1 MRRHAPN
8 APARFYRE
16 TLVALLALALLGA
29 ALVAMPSTAK
39 STIGWRGDFETG
51 NFSQWTNGVQAKD
64 PSRVSINSNMTRQG
78 RYAARFEVRSGDNNV
93 AGSGS
98 GERSEVLVTTSLTDG
113 YEGREAYWAWS
124 TYFPETF
131 DSPGG
136 GWNAFTQFHHSGST
150 GQVNVHFAVNDK
162 TRIGLRVLGGDP
174 SSPVRKDFTLASLE
188 RGRWYDFVFHVK
200 WSSNP
205 SVGFVETWVNGQL
218 VVPKTF
224 TPTLYPGQGV
234 YAKQGYYRSA
244 YAGTTVLYHD
254 GMRRGSTY
262 DEVAAEFGS
271 GSTAVAEPLA
281 VTQSIASGSTL
292 SGTTGWY
299 ASPAGGTAESV
310 TFSVDGAA
318 VAIDTSAPFVHTL
331 DTSRLANGQHTFR
344 VEARTAGGASASAS
358 VVASVA
364 NQTTLEVGPLAVAQN
379 LTDGQSVSGTIAWSA
394 SPNRSVAKTEFLV
407 NGEVVATDTT
417 SPFSTS
423 LDTKQLANGTF
434 PFVVRA
440 MASDGSTASASAQVT
455 VANGLPNTFWMT
467 QNVWDGIVL
476 AGSHHWTATPSGSS
490 VSKVY
495 FSIDGRRVA
504 TERHAPYE
512 TTVDTRSLSDGTH
525 RFESRAVAVDGR
537 TVTASATVTVANTV
551 APQPPPPSTTLG
563 VTQTVGSGQTL
574 SGLVGWSATPTGRS
588 ATRVE
593 FSIDGRTLWTERYP
607 PYEYGGDGNKLDTR
621 TLADGSHVLAVKAFS
636 SDGSTATANAT
647 VTVRNATAPSPA
659 PGAAPATS
667 TAPSTSP
674 SSTSPAPSAPTV
686 PELVSSILD
695 GQVLDQALRWTVTV
709 TAAAVSRVEFYVDG
723 ALRSTERIAPYVF
736 GGDDALFDPTELGK
750 GKHTLVV
757 KGYGTNGT
765 IATLTIPVSVK

>member
-16 TLVALLALALLGA
+16 TLIAMLALALLGA

-64 PSRVSINSNMTRQG
+64 ASRIRIDSSLTRQG
-78 RYAARFEVRSGDNNV
+78 RYAGRFEVRSGDNNV

-124 TYFPETF
+124 TYFPQTF
-131 DSPGG
+131 DSPSG

-188 RGRWYDFVFHVK
+188 RGRWYDFVLHVK

-262 DEVAAEFGS
+262 DEVAAEFGA
-271 GSTAVAEPLA
+271 GSTAAAEPLA

-299 ASPAGGTAESV
+299 ASPAGGTAASV

-318 VAIDTSAPFVHTL
+318 VATDTSAPFVHTL

-344 VEARTAGGASASAS
+344 VEATTADGASASAS
-358 VVASVA
+358 AVASVA
-364 NQTTLEVGPLAVAQN
+364 NQTTLEVGPLAVTQN
-379 LTDGQSVSGTIAWSA
+379 LAEGQSVGGTLAWNA
-394 SPNRSVAKTEFLV
+394 TPNRSVAKTEFLV
-407 NGEVVATDTT
+407 NSEVVATDTT
-417 SPFSTS
+417 SPFATS
-423 LDTKQLANGTF
+423 LDTKQIANGSY
-434 PFVVRA
+434 PFVVRVTA
-440 MASDGSTASASAQVT
+440 NDGSTASASARVT
-455 VANGLPNTFWMT
+455 VTNGLPNTFWMT

-476 AGSHHWTATPSGSS
+476 AGSHRWTATPNGSS

-495 FSIDGRRVA
+495 FSVDGRRVA
-504 TERHAPYE
+504 TERHAPYA
-512 TTVDTRSLSDGTH
+512 TTVDTRSLADGTH
-525 RFESRAVAVDGR
+525 RFEARAVAVDGR
-537 TVTASATVTVANTV
+537 TVTSSATVTVANTV
-551 APQPPPPSTTLG
+551 APPPPSPSTTLG
-563 VTQTVGSGQTL
+563 VTQTAGDGQTL
-574 SGLVGWSATPTGRS
+574 SGLVGWGAIPTGRS

-593 FSIDGRTLWTERYP
+593 FSIDGRMLWTERYP
-607 PYEYGGDGNKLDTR
+607 PYEYGGDGNKLDSR
-621 TLADGSHVLAVKAFS
+621 TLADGTHVLSVKAFS
-636 SDGSTATANAT
+636 SDGSTATASAA

-659 PGAAPATS
+659 PAVAPS
-667 TAPSTSP
+667 PSTSP
-674 SSTSPAPSAPTV
+674 SGTTSPVPSAPTV
-686 PELVSSILD
+686 PGLVSSIVD
-695 GQVLDQALRWTVTV
+695 GQVLDRALRWTATV
-709 TAAAVSRVEFYVDG
+709 TAAPVSRVEFYIDG
-723 ALRSTERIAPYVF
+723 VLRSTERIAPYVF
-736 GGDDALFDPTELGK
+736 GGDDALFDPTQLGK

-765 IATLTIPVSVK
+765 VTTLTISVSVK